1 MDLHY
6 VDYGLSK
13 WKGKLCSTC
22 LLFTNEN
29 VSYIPVG
36 RIIKTGGI
44 ESVIDYYKKLG
55 ESYYQE
61 LLDIFKIVAKNILDK
76 ENDMMLEIYSIVSE
90 TESKSD
96 YSREINE
103 VDKKIEEI
111 KNARAE
117 LINMRARKEIEG
129 DEYNEA
135 REKYNNE
142 LSVLDK
148 KKQSY
153 LSMNSE
159 VDYKSNIDDFFKKIH
174 DIILEDDESVFKIF
188 GSILDTI
195 LVERLE
201 SEEDEDTH
209 KVMLHFKLNI
219 VGYNNSSLNLKD
231 FLLLFSNNDRCGSDK
246 KAVASYRRRNNNITT
261 LKPYVLKYYYKLYM

>member
-1 MDLHY
+1 
-6 VDYGLSK
+6 
-13 WKGKLCSTC
+13 
-22 LLFTNEN
+22 
-29 VSYIPVG
+29 
-36 RIIKTGGI
+36 
-44 ESVIDYYKKLG
+44 
-55 ESYYQE
+55 
-61 LLDIFKIVAKNILDK
+61 
-76 ENDMMLEIYSIVSE
+76 
-90 TESKSD
+90 
-96 YSREINE
+96 
-103 VDKKIEEI
+103 
-111 KNARAE
+111 
-117 LINMRARKEIEG
+117 MRARKEIEG

-174 DIILEDDESVFKIF
+174 VMILEDDESVFRIF

-231 FLLLFSNNDRCGSDK
+231 FLLLFSNNDRCRGSL
-246 KAVASYRRRNNNITT
+246 SRTRIW
-261 LKPYVLKYYYKLYM
+261 

>member
-1 MDLHY
+1 
-6 VDYGLSK
+6 
-13 WKGKLCSTC
+13 
-22 LLFTNEN
+22 
-29 VSYIPVG
+29 
-36 RIIKTGGI
+36 
-44 ESVIDYYKKLG
+44 
-55 ESYYQE
+55 
-61 LLDIFKIVAKNILDK
+61 
-76 ENDMMLEIYSIVSE
+76 
-90 TESKSD
+90 
-96 YSREINE
+96 
-103 VDKKIEEI
+103 
-111 KNARAE
+111 
-117 LINMRARKEIEG
+117 MRARKEIEG

-174 DIILEDDESVFKIF
+174 GMILEDDESVFRIF

-209 KVMLHFKLNI
+209 IN
-219 VGYNNSSLNLKD
+219 
-231 FLLLFSNNDRCGSDK
+231 
-246 KAVASYRRRNNNITT
+246 
-261 LKPYVLKYYYKLYM
+261 